1 MPGVY
6 HPMLLSLITVII
18 SDRYSFPATTQGV
31 TLFNRRDICCHRH
44 QTYLNSQFRMPVWL
58 VFSWWQYQGVG
69 SSRKLELEC
78 LIKILGW
85 LSGLVWLLLVKYS
98 KRELRDKREGFRTFL
113 HSSWQLKLEKLVLT
127 SYSL

>member
-85 LSGLVWLLLVKYS
+85 LSGLVWLLLVSILKENS
-98 KRELRDKREGFRTFL
+98 GTEGRVLGHFCIQAGNSNLR
-113 HSSWQLKLEKLVLT
+113 SWC
-127 SYSL
+127 